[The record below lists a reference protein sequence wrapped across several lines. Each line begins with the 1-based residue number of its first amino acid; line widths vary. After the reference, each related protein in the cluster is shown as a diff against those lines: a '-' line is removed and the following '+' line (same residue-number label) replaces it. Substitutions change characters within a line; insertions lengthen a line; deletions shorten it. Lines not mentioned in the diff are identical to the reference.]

1 MKRKSGS
8 KNGARNGHGGQ
19 EEDQEQH
26 VCSCVCISIYLYAVI
41 ISGGQVC
48 VSVVYIVVYLLT
60 CLYWRD
66 GIFLVFR
73 VVCHCSATSLWE
85 YS

>member
-26 VCSCVCISIYLYAVI
+26 VCSFVCISICRHNLWR
-41 ISGGQVC
+41 SSVC
-48 VSVVYIVVYLLT
+48 VSS
-60 CLYWRD
+60 LYC
-66 GIFLVFR
+66 GIFVDMSVL
-73 VVCHCSATSLWE
+73 A
-85 YS
+85 